1 MFSHLQLRRKGILV
15 STLSSLHIW
24 WKGFPEPSTSSCPF
38 WKVAW
43 GIFYFV
49 IYDLIRYGART
60 KSLPSAKSAALG
72 EKLFLCSGEVTPVF
86 FFCCRGELGVS
97 SWSADRHPWWCIDLG
112 FISCN
117 LDSWEDSLA
126 SCLCTFVEFALN
138 FEIDSTWSAVSLLLH
153 AGWSKSLPS
162 PSWESGVPKGTSW
175 SLSFPACY
183 LETSVIWLIVG
194 KKPALFW

>member
-24 WKGFPEPSTSSCPF
+24 WKGFPEPSASSCPF

-138 FEIDSTWSAVSLLLH
+138 LKLIRHDQLSASYCTL
-153 AGWSKSLPS
+153 GDQNPSLPL
-162 PSWESGVPKGTSW
+162 PGRVGFPRALHGPYLFLLAILKPVLSG
-175 SLSFPACY
+175 
-183 LETSVIWLIVG
+183 
-194 KKPALFW
+194 